1 MSDYFMTPWA
11 LAPQTSLSM
20 GSLSMGF
27 PRQERWSGLP
37 FPPPGDLPNPGSN
50 QSLLLGS
57 GCLITEPTEGMYILL
72 FSITFITSYLKLN
85 I

>member
-1 MSDYFMTPWA
+1 MSDSFMTPWA
-11 LAPQTSLSM
+11 LAPQT
-20 GSLSMGF
+20 SLSMGF

-57 GCLITEPTEGMYILL
+57 GCFITEPTEGMYILL